1 MERNNIRLSGNVQN
15 VGNKTRFEKIALSN
29 EDMEYIG
36 SSGAISVFS
45 SVFSLLS
52 VSLLPS
58 LFPGN
63 VVLRGSRRSVNS
75 SFHRAFRP

>member
-36 SSGAISVFS
+36 LVVPFRSFLHFFFAVSFS
-45 SVFSLLS
+45 SSISL
-52 VSLLPS
+52 
-58 LFPGN
+58 PG
-63 VVLRGSRRSVNS
+63 
-75 SFHRAFRP
+75 

>member
-36 SSGAISVFS
+36 SSGAISVFFFNLFFAVSFS
-45 SVFSLLS
+45 SSISL
-52 VSLLPS
+52 
-58 LFPGN
+58 PG
-63 VVLRGSRRSVNS
+63 SCRSQGE
-75 SFHRAFRP
+75 